1 MTYEELT
8 PIKAELDKLPRPADD
23 AKEDL
28 RKKVELESTY
38 VSCCLDGATFTRK
51 ETARVLYGDE
61 TVDKHSL
68 TEHIKVLNAAKAFE
82 LISDTAAR
90 PSHQIDDNDVKS
102 IHRVVARNLDD
113 KNGGMYRG
121 TKRVFPVGTHEMPD
135 SATVQR
141 KMDEFGMWLFTAHTL
156 HPAALAAEAHLRLMS
171 VLPFAVGNG
180 CTARC
185 MMNLILMRHGYP
197 PALFS
202 RREKK
207 EYWTTLENAIFKN
220 DRAGYDRLIC
230 RAVRRAL
237 EMYVRAAQRHDYAEV
252 DRDPYYMRIG
262 QLAKESGERV
272 STLRYWTGLG
282 LLETAGKTSADYT
295 LYSSEVLPRIKRV
308 NELKNQRFTLDE
320 IRLKLQEDAL

>member
-1 MTYEELT
+1 
-8 PIKAELDKLPRPADD
+8 
-23 AKEDL
+23 
-28 RKKVELESTY
+28 
-38 VSCCLDGATFTRK
+38 
-51 ETARVLYGDE
+51 
-61 TVDKHSL
+61 
-68 TEHIKVLNAAKAFE
+68 
-82 LISDTAAR
+82 
-90 PSHQIDDNDVKS
+90 
-102 IHRVVARNLDD
+102 
-113 KNGGMYRG
+113 MYRG

-230 RAVRRAL
+230 RAVHRTL
-237 EMYVRAAQRHDYAEV
+237 EMYIRAAQRHDYAEV